1 MNVME
6 IEFLRKICLA
16 FPGVTEDVKWDH
28 DLVFSVADKMFCA
41 ASIDLPFKIAFKV
54 TDEEFEILSERMG
67 FVPAPYLAR
76 AKWVAVIEPGILSL
90 HEWEQYIK
98 QSYHLVKARLPRKTR
113 LELGL
118 D

>member
-76 AKWVAVIEPGILSL
+76 AKWIAVTDPGVLNRL
-90 HEWEQYIK
+90 QWEQYINL
-98 QSYHLVKARLPRKTR
+98 SYHLVKARLPKKTR
-113 LELGL
+113 LDLGL